1 MPHNIQRSAP
11 AGRVFFLAGLVALLV
26 AFPAAAQTPAD
37 AVFKDFQP
45 SGEFEIQLDG
55 KVLESAELF
64 HAERAASYLILAP
77 EISSPLL
84 VNART
89 RTVEQVSFM
98 KVAKRS
104 TGTIDLLA
112 DASFQTVGP
121 FAVGDQQL
129 SFSFKGQSIL
139 LLQKPPLTGLH
150 PPSKLISHNAA
161 YGFKAKQYEPEASH
175 MATLNALKKKDV
187 KVRVYFG
194 NWCPVCS
201 RLVPKVMKVQEGVDN
216 ANVTFEYYGLPRQP
230 SDDPVAVEN
239 EINGVPT
246 AVVTVGGVE
255 KGRLNGRDLYKPEAA
270 LGKLLAGS

>member
-1 MPHNIQRSAP
+1 
-11 AGRVFFLAGLVALLV
+11 GLAGLAGLAAVAVLAALPVV
-26 AFPAAAQTPAD
+26 AQAPSD

-55 KVLESAELF
+55 KALESAELF
-64 HAERAASYLILAP
+64 HAERAASYLIMAP

-98 KVAKRS
+98 KVAKRPN
-104 TGTIDLLA
+104 GTIDLLA

-121 FAVGDQQL
+121 FAVGAQQL
-129 SFSFKGQSIL
+129 SFIYKGQSVVL
-139 LLQKPPLTGLH
+139 AQKPPLTGVH
-150 PPSKLISHNAA
+150 PPSKLISHNPD
-161 YGFKAKQYEPEASH
+161 YGFKAEQYVPEDGH
-175 MATLNALKKKDV
+175 LATLKALKKDV

-201 RLVPKVMKVQEGVDN
+201 RLVPKVMKVEESLAG
-216 ANVTFEYYGLPRQP
+216 ASSVTFEYYGLPRRP

-239 EINGVPT
+239 KVSGVPT
-246 AVVTVGGVE
+246 AIITVDGQE